1 MSFFE
6 LSYFHSVSGLV
17 GKWWIGVVLDTVKNV
32 WVWDHSGNT
41 LTFTNWWPG
50 EPGGKGS
57 EKCVMMEND
66 GTWHD
71 YPCTHVFNIIC
82 ERK

>member
-17 GKWWIGVVLDTVKNV
+17 GNWWIGVVLDTVKNV
-32 WVWDHSGNT
+32 WVSDHSGNT

-82 ERK
+82 KRK